1 VQDLGSLVELR
12 DAVVA
17 EFGGVDVLVVA
28 SGLNRKAPSLDFS
41 VEEFEQVLDVN
52 LTGVFRANQVF
63 GRPMI
68 EQGGGS
74 IINIAS
80 IAGLRSILQMA
91 AYSAGKAGVVA
102 LTEALAA
109 EWAPHKVR
117 VNSIAPGPFVT
128 PLSAKVLAEKGR
140 REYVTGYIP
149 LGRFGELEELVGA
162 AVYLASDAS
171 SYMTGATL
179 RVDGG
184 ILAKGF

>member
-1 VQDLGSLVELR
+1 
-12 DAVVA
+12 
-17 EFGGVDVLVVA
+17 
-28 SGLNRKAPSLDFS
+28 
-41 VEEFEQVLDVN
+41 
-52 LTGVFRANQVF
+52 
-63 GRPMI
+63 
-68 EQGGGS
+68 
-74 IINIAS
+74 
-80 IAGLRSILQMA
+80 MA